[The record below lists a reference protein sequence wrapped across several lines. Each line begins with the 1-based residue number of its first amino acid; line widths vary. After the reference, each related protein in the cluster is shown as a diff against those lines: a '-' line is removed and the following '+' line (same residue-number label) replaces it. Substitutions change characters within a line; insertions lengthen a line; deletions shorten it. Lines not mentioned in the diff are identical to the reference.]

1 MISVEKLDGILSLL
15 IEKDEIKDSDL
26 VSLEFSSSQVEA
38 MLEEGTLCQ
47 IQPGYY
53 NLSDG
58 SFFYEKALALN
69 RGKKFKDAAAYF
81 KKSYE
86 LGYEGPNCLFHLF
99 LYSISTQDYE
109 KALSYLEPLYQDK
122 SKQNAVARCYNE
134 MFFVLLANLVD
145 SPLKE
150 KEVLQKS
157 YFSLGRED
165 NDSLAAKEAV
175 RKAVLARQFDT
186 AYHSLNS
193 SFIYGPYRMDAQVMA
208 MKQLLLANQKRERIE
223 EKQLTYY
230 YQNGDYASIV
240 TSLSQKEDKC
250 GLLSLEQSLMLKIA
264 QKHVLLEG
272 EQPLPKSPTEKT
284 DLFSLVETN
293 HFDKVSEYV
302 EKELR
307 DVVLLEDI
315 LRDTVTLQKKVNLSA
330 PHTKIS
336 PVKLKEEDKE
346 ENTSLNAILLLQQGE
361 YQKGIKV
368 ISSLLQEKGKEKC
381 QDIVMDSLRYSLLE
395 EDSDFEEVTK
405 TFSIL
410 MQEDKPTSLLPCYL
424 VSFYQELGVDQA
436 KSFLRLKQLETLDQL
451 GYSCDAIP
459 IMKKAFYF
467 GGKLDSEA
475 ALRLEEVEKKLK
487 QDLFEEKGK
496 ELVKQYK

>member
-1 MISVEKLDGILSLL
+1 M
-15 IEKDEIKDSDL
+15 
-26 VSLEFSSSQVEA
+26 
-38 MLEEGTLCQ
+38 
-47 IQPGYY
+47 
-53 NLSDG
+53 
-58 SFFYEKALALN
+58 
-69 RGKKFKDAAAYF
+69 
-81 KKSYE
+81 
-86 LGYEGPNCLFHLF
+86 
-99 LYSISTQDYE
+99 
-109 KALSYLEPLYQDK
+109 
-122 SKQNAVARCYNE
+122 
-134 MFFVLLANLVD
+134 
-145 SPLKE
+145 
-150 KEVLQKS
+150 
-157 YFSLGRED
+157 
-165 NDSLAAKEAV
+165 
-175 RKAVLARQFDT
+175 
-186 AYHSLNS
+186 
-193 SFIYGPYRMDAQVMA
+193 
-208 MKQLLLANQKRERIE
+208 
-223 EKQLTYY
+223 
-230 YQNGDYASIV
+230 
-240 TSLSQKEDKC
+240 
-250 GLLSLEQSLMLKIA
+250 
-264 QKHVLLEG
+264 
-272 EQPLPKSPTEKT
+272 
-284 DLFSLVETN
+284 ETN